1 MLDAA
6 LAVRRPLVLGLVAL
20 ALLVFGAG
28 GWAVAGRI
36 AGAVVAEGRI
46 EVERNRH
53 AVQHPEGG
61 AVAEVLVRE
70 GDLVAA
76 GAPLLRLDAAEQRS
90 QLSLVE
96 DQARELAARRA
107 RLLAE
112 RDGLGAPDFD
122 AALIAAG
129 ADHPS
134 VADLIEGQ
142 RALFAARRAGL
153 RRETEQMAK
162 RQGQIRDQIRGI
174 RAQRD
179 SLHRQIALVRQELDN
194 QRMLLDKGLAQAVAV
209 LRLERTEAEMDGR
222 LGELAAALAQAEG
235 RITEIGIERLK
246 LVTARREEAI
256 AQLRDLTFT
265 EREAAEQARALRER
279 IARMEIRAPVAGRV
293 HGMQLAAVQTVIRPA
308 EPILHIV
315 PQDRPLVIMARIAPT
330 RIDRIFP
337 GQPAMLRFPALDAHH
352 TPDLSGR
359 VIRISADTFEDAQG
373 GASFYRVELHL
384 EDNERS
390 AALLQAHPLLPG
402 MPVEVHFR
410 TGDHA
415 PITYLVKPLTDYFAQ
430 ALRES

>member
-36 AGAVVAEGRI
+36 AGAVMAEGRI
-46 EVERNRH
+46 EVEQNRH
-53 AVQHPEGG
+53 AVQHPDGG

-76 GAPLLRLDAAEQRS
+76 GAPLLRLDAGEL
-90 QLSLVE
+90 LSRLAQVE
-96 DQARELAARRA
+96 DQIRELAARRA

-112 RDGLGAPDFD
+112 RDGLGEPDFD
-122 AALIAAG
+122 AALLAAG
-129 ADHPS
+129 VDMPA
-134 VADLIEGQ
+134 VADLIAGQ
-142 RALFAARRAGL
+142 RALFTARRTSQ
-153 RRETEQMAK
+153 RRATEQLAR

-174 RAQRD
+174 QAQRD
-179 SLHRQIALVRQELDN
+179 ALHRQIALIRQELEN
-194 QRMLLDKGLAQAVAV
+194 QRLLLDKGLAQAVAV
-209 LRLERTEAEMDGR
+209 LRLERTEAEMEGR

-246 LVTARREEAI
+246 LATARREEAI
-256 AQLRDLTFT
+256 TQLRDLTFT

-315 PQDRPLVIMARIAPT
+315 PQDRPLVIVARVAPI

-337 GQPAMLRFPALDAHH
+337 GQPAMLRFPALDARH
-352 TPDLSGR
+352 TPEFSGR
-359 VIRISADTFEDAQG
+359 VIRISADTFEDPEG
-373 GASFYRVELHL
+373 GAGFYRVELHL
-384 EDNERS
+384 DNSDRS

-402 MPVEVHFR
+402 MPVEVHLR

-415 PITYLVKPLTDYFAQ
+415 PITYLVKPLTDYFTQ